1 MSVVESSSVIES
13 KATLGL
19 PWAVAS
25 PIQEVKEHMVQWECA
40 YGVLEHRRYTQ
51 RELRTTRE
59 MGKREP
65 ALVLSLES
73 FQYKE
78 GTGKGQEE
86 GRQRAK

>member
-51 RELRTTRE
+51 
-59 MGKREP
+59 
-65 ALVLSLES
+65 
-73 FQYKE
+73 
-78 GTGKGQEE
+78 
-86 GRQRAK
+86 